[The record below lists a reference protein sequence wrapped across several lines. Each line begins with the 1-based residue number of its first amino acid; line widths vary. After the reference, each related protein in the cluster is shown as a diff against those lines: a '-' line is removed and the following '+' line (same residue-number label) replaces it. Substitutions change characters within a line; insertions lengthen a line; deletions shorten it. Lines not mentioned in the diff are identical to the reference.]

1 VTVIDYWRQV
11 ALVRPED
18 LDFPVTIIGAGG
30 IGSPLALALTK
41 MGCRRMTL
49 YDPDVV
55 EPHNLPNQLY
65 RLRDVGRP
73 KVAALADLLCEF
85 ASPDVRPIQDA
96 VTGQTLT
103 GVVISGVDSMEAREQ
118 IWRQSI
124 RYRAAIPLYI
134 DARMAA
140 QVCRLLTVRPV
151 DPDDVRWYE
160 TTLFADDQALEEPCT
175 AQAIIYTTFG
185 LAGFVAN
192 QIKRHAQSE
201 AYDRD
206 LLFDFATLSLLRGG
220 EIGGGR

>member
-1 VTVIDYWRQV
+1 
-11 ALVRPED
+11 
-18 LDFPVTIIGAGG
+18 
-30 IGSPLALALTK
+30 
-41 MGCRRMTL
+41 
-49 YDPDVV
+49 
-55 EPHNLPNQLY
+55 
-65 RLRDVGRP
+65 
-73 KVAALADLLCEF
+73 
-85 ASPDVRPIQDA
+85 
-96 VTGQTLT
+96 
-103 GVVISGVDSMEAREQ
+103 MEAREQ